1 MGSAVSAPAA
11 GEASG
16 DVDVTNVFAR
26 EERDGTWTFHVTVE
40 HSDVGMDDFVDGWNV
55 VTAGGEIL
63 KMEST
68 NRFTKTLRMPHVNE
82 QPFTRTQ
89 KGLLIPKGTK
99 KLRVRAHDKVHGFGG
114 EEVVV
119 DLSKRFGD
127 NFTVRRQL

>member
-1 MGSAVSAPAA
+1 
-11 GEASG
+11 
-16 DVDVTNVFAR
+16 
-26 EERDGTWTFHVTVE
+26 
-40 HSDVGMDDFVDGWNV
+40 
-55 VTAGGEIL
+55 
-63 KMEST
+63 MEST

-89 KGLLIPKGTK
+89 KGIQIPKGTK

-127 NFTVRRQL
+127 KFTVRRQL